1 MVELYNMINR
11 LTSSN
16 KNFFV
21 TKNLNPY
28 QMAYEISETAT
39 KSELEKITEKFL
51 EGGTVNLVF

>member
-1 MVELYNMINR
+1 MINR